1 MRKKKW
7 TNQNP
12 VFSLN
17 ILNYYYM
24 KIRAKRLISFWK
36 TVGDMWHGAGTCGPL
51 LQFSCWHVTAEM
63 SPVFIALEASSLSG
77 KLLSFVRLHSF
88 LLLDFPLLVSPH
100 FSPSFYSLR
109 YLYSLLLTSHWQF
122 CSVWFQQWSKGKQTS
137 QYSWVHVG
145 FPRMSTLA
153 PGRWLTAFL
162 FFSISLI
169 AINALVY

>member
-1 MRKKKW
+1 MRKKKKW
-7 TNQNP
+7 TSQNP

-17 ILNYYYM
+17 ILNYYYI
-24 KIRAKRLISFWK
+24 KIRAKKLISFWK
-36 TVGDMWHGAGTCGPL
+36 TVGDVWHGAGTCGPL

-88 LLLDFPLLVSPH
+88 LLLDFTLLVSPH

-122 CSVWFQQWSKGKQTS
+122 SSVWFQQWSKGKETRPIPVS
-137 QYSWVHVG
+137 ARGAPWDVHTG
-145 FPRMSTLA
+145 SRKMID
-153 PGRWLTAFL
+153 
-162 FFSISLI
+162 SISLFLNF
-169 AINALVY
+169 AYCN